1 MNFLNDKYRDL
12 QVRHGC
18 DPCALFSTSVARPWF
33 SVMISPCPPALIP
46 PPPFQAFLRLLT
58 SDFLGFWMA
67 ATNPFS

>member
-33 SVMISPCPPALIP
+33 SVMISPLPTRPYTPASL
-46 PPPFQAFLRLLT
+46 
-58 SDFLGFWMA
+58 SGFFEA
-67 ATNPFS
+67 VDL